1 MKKALNFA
9 AIHFT
14 IAFTVAFV
22 LTGDII
28 IGSLIA
34 LLEPAVNTVAFYFH
48 ERVWSRFQMLKMAA
62 SARIKTGSFAV
73 VHFGVAFTVGY
84 LLSGDFLVGGL
95 VAAVEPCFNTVAYYF
110 FERNWQ
116 RKCRQSQLQ
125 SPELAF

>member
-1 MKKALNFA
+1 MKKALSFA

-14 IAFTVAFV
+14 IAFTLAYV

-48 ERVWSRFQMLKMAA
+48 EKAWSRFQVLKLVA
-62 SARIKTGSFAV
+62 SARIKTSSFAA
-73 VHFGVAFTVGY
+73 VHFSVAFIVSY

-110 FERNWQ
+110 FERSWQ
-116 RKCRQSQLQ
+116 RKCHRV
-125 SPELAF
+125 ELAL